1 MPKRKSPKPNNTP
14 SQEEPRSTKPTILR
28 VVKQKNNATEDNN
41 PALFES
47 AATALQGE
55 NHSVE
60 PELLLNDN
68 QSTSI
73 EVSESNSSSVI
84 TDDAVPPSR
93 ISDNEQSDLPPSLE
107 TVPTNLSEPTGNIE
121 ITSDSDGQLE
131 IDSFPAKSAKK
142 PAYIKIETATNR
154 DEQTFTVREKIEVS
168 TGNFGIQKVFI
179 ISLYEAPDGSVWAYY
194 HPIDTNQRQLWKRG
208 CCRIEN
214 LRKLDSNSCPA

>member
-1 MPKRKSPKPNNTP
+1 SG
-14 SQEEPRSTKPTILR
+14 
-28 VVKQKNNATEDNN
+28 
-41 PALFES
+41 
-47 AATALQGE
+47 ATALQGE

-73 EVSESNSSSVI
+73 EVSESNNSSVI

-93 ISDNEQSDLPPSLE
+93 IFDNEQSDLPPSLE

-121 ITSDSDGQLE
+121 STSDSDEQLE

-142 PAYIKIETATNR
+142 PAYIKLSTATNSSG
-154 DEQTFTVREKIEVS
+154 QTFTVREKIEVS

-179 ISLYEAPDGSVWAYY
+179 ISLYEAPDGSIWAYY

-208 CCRIEN
+208 CCRIED
-214 LRKLDSNSCPA
+214 LRKLQ